1 MHQKE
6 TGGHYLDCVVR
17 AGLPEEVTLKLI
29 RKVRV
34 LRHWGKCCRRR
45 GHGASRFCRTLVCGA
60 MKGVGRWA
68 SGAGGAEPQASRL
81 AGHCV
86 PFTVPWETTEAL
98 SAAHFKLECGD
109 SDHH

>member
-1 MHQKE
+1 M
-6 TGGHYLDCVVR
+6 
-17 AGLPEEVTLKLI
+17 
-29 RKVRV
+29 
-34 LRHWGKCCRRR
+34 
-45 GHGASRFCRTLVCGA
+45 CGA